1 MQKIFNVLISI
12 TLSETEK
19 RVLFIVF
26 LLFILLLFLV
36 GLLTHLND
44 KMIIK
49 QGRKLDKHVSGYV
62 KYGFATNEKEF
73 KKVAK
78 HKNHLLLLKQM
89 VPAIIII
96 GVTLTAF
103 FIYLNITK
111 QSFSYI
117 WDIYYDMLLR
127 FEVKT
132 TTVLGFIEVW
142 EEWPKLT
149 EDSFVFHG
157 TFEAI
162 VAYIFLLL
170 MIVGFFF
177 YFRATFNFI
186 ARTKR
191 YKDKS
196 KDIFE
201 SDIEKEVPVAN
212 DTLDNA
218 STPTPTE
225 TK

>member
-162 VAYIFLLL
+162 VTMQAGNGGEIKGSISSV
-170 MIVGFFF
+170 IVPDTDVSNPGNNV
-177 YFRATFNFI
+177 TNPEDL
-186 ARTKR
+186 TN
-191 YKDKS
+191 
-196 KDIFE
+196 
-201 SDIEKEVPVAN
+201 N
-212 DTLDNA
+212 DNMTGDG
-218 STPTPTE
+218 TQ
-225 TK
+225 